1 MSKIPN
7 KIRKRLREEARN
19 WDASIA
25 GEEPERAAAL
35 MEKAEPFKVSRPP
48 RQPVSVRIDPL
59 DLSMLKRIARRK
71 GIPFTQLMSMWVHE
85 RVVQEKA
92 ESGSRG

>member
-7 KIRKRLREEARN
+7 KIRKGLSEEARK
-19 WDASIA
+19 WDSSIA
-25 GEEPERAAAL
+25 GEKPQRVAAL
-35 MEKAEPFKVSRPP
+35 MEKAESFKVSRPA

-71 GIPFTQLMSMWVHE
+71 GVPFTQLMSMWVHE
-85 RVVQEKA
+85 KVVQEQGQA
-92 ESGSRG
+92 GS